1 MSKFANIFIQTQ
13 SINQQKKIFMFRK
26 IAILAVLGV
35 LFYSCS
41 QAPQTTEE
49 SQVYRISELVAEP
62 LGFEGKEVTFE
73 GTITHICRH
82 SGDKM
87 RVNQP
92 EDADFS
98 IMVML
103 EDFQT
108 QFSQDFEGRNVKV
121 TGVLKTR
128 VRNME
133 QLEEHHDHDHAHD
146 GEEGHECSST
156 EEAVK
161 RMQER
166 GITPDIV
173 AFIEMKGF
181 EIIEVAAA
189 EETEETEET
198 EEEVIEIAEAQ
209 N

>member
-1 MSKFANIFIQTQ
+1 
-13 SINQQKKIFMFRK
+13 MFRK
-26 IAILAVLGV
+26 IAILAVVGII
-35 LFYSCS
+35 FYSCS
-41 QAPQTTEE
+41 QAPQSTGDTK
-49 SQVYRISELVAEP
+49 VYNIAELVAEP

-87 RVNQP
+87 RVNQL
-92 EDADFS
+92 EDSDFS

-108 QFSQDFEGRNVKV
+108 QFSRDFEGRNVKV
-121 TGVLKTR
+121 TGILKTR
-128 VRNME
+128 VRNID
-133 QLEEHHDHDHAHD
+133 QLEEQHDHDHAHD
-146 GEEGHECSST
+146 GEEGHGCAST

-161 RMQER
+161 IMQER

-181 EIIEVAAA
+181 EFFEVADLEEVENDEEFVEVAAA
-189 EETEETEET
+189 L
-198 EEEVIEIAEAQ
+198 
-209 N
+209 NSGDGC

>member
-1 MSKFANIFIQTQ
+1 
-13 SINQQKKIFMFRK
+13 MFRK
-26 IAILAVLGV
+26 IAIIAVLGV
-35 LFYSCS
+35 IFYSCS
-41 QAPQTTEE
+41 QAPQPTGET
-49 SQVYRISELVAEP
+49 QVYKIAELVSEP

-87 RVNQP
+87 RVNQV

-103 EDFQT
+103 EEFQT
-108 QFSQDFEGRNVKV
+108 QFSQDFEGRKVKV
-121 TGVLKTR
+121 TGVLKTQ
-128 VRNME
+128 VRNIGE
-133 QLEEHHDHDHAHD
+133 LEEQHDHDHAHD

-156 EEAVK
+156 EEAIK
-161 RMQER
+161 RLQER

-181 EIIEVAAA
+181 EIIEVAA
-189 EETEETEET
+189 TEEVED
-198 EEEVIEIAEAQ
+198 EEEVIEVARV
-209 N
+209 

>member
-1 MSKFANIFIQTQ
+1 
-13 SINQQKKIFMFRK
+13 MFRK
-26 IAILAVLGV
+26 IAILSVLGV
-35 LFYSCS
+35 MFFSCN
-41 QAPQTTEE
+41 QAPQTTGET
-49 SQVYRISELVAEP
+49 QVLKISELVAEP
-62 LGFEGKEVTFE
+62 LGFEGKEVAFE

-87 RVNQP
+87 RVNQS

-128 VRNME
+128 VRNID

-156 EEAVK
+156 EEAAK
-161 RMQER
+161 RLQER

-189 EETEETEET
+189 EETEETEE
-198 EEEVIEIAEAQ
+198 EVIEIAEAQ

>member
-1 MSKFANIFIQTQ
+1 
-13 SINQQKKIFMFRK
+13 MFRK
-26 IAILAVLGV
+26 IAILAVLV
-35 LFYSCS
+35 VMFYSCS
-41 QAPQTTEE
+41 QAPQTTGET
-49 SQVYRISELVAEP
+49 QVLKISELVAEP

-87 RVNQP
+87 RVNQM

-108 QFSQDFEGRNVKV
+108 QFNQDFEGRNVKV

-128 VRNME
+128 VRNIG
-133 QLEEHHDHDHAHD
+133 QLEEQHEHDHAHD

-156 EEAVK
+156 EEAAK
-161 RMQER
+161 RLQER

-189 EETEETEET
+189 EEAEEA
-198 EEEVIEIAEAQ
+198 IEIAEVQ
-209 N
+209 KSGDGC